1 MVNSMSDNALMVR
14 VKRGEIE
21 HLGSLFERY
30 HRRLFAFFYRLTQR
44 RDVSEDLV
52 QAVFERIIKYRES
65 FMDTHV
71 FSTWMFTIARNLHT
85 DYHRKTT
92 RDLLNLVDPNV
103 DVMLAESVESQTDT
117 DSDLYKHQVRKALNR
132 LDPDKKQVLILSR
145 FEGLRYKEIADIME
159 CSEGAVKVRVFRA
172 LQEMK
177 EHITAIRNMERL

>member
-1 MVNSMSDNALMVR
+1 MSDNALMVR

-65 FMDTHV
+65 FLDTHV

-85 DYHRKTT
+85 DYHRKNS
-92 RDLLNLVDPNV
+92 RDLLTLVDPNV
-103 DVMLAESVESQTDT
+103 DVMMTESADPQSDT
-117 DSDLYKHQVRKALNR
+117 ENDMYKHQVRKALNR

-145 FEGLRYKEIADIME
+145 FEGLRYKEIAEIME

-177 EHITAIRNMERL
+177 EHITAFRKMERL